1 MTSTVTTR
9 HPCGVP
15 LTDEQAAVW
24 HMAHDFAERR
34 VAPDAARRDR
44 EHKFPFDLVSEMA
57 QLGLLGVKVS
67 ADDGG
72 AGADM
77 TAYVLA
83 VSEISRACAS
93 TGVTMA
99 VCNLAADIVARFGND
114 TQKARWLTPFL
125 AGKLGPASFAL
136 SEPHAGTDAAALA
149 STAVLDGEH
158 YVINGNKQWITNGT
172 HAGFHVVFARV
183 VDKAAASAPVVAGS
197 KGITCFLVERGAK
210 GLDAGMEER
219 KLGLRASNTAQLHM
233 EDVRVH
239 RNNVLG
245 DVGKGYAVALAGLDS
260 GRIGIAAQ
268 ALGIAEAAFTAGVR
282 YAKDRKAFNKSI
294 ADFQASQFAIADSRA
309 DIEMAWLLTMKA
321 AHLRDRQSA
330 GQNERTA
337 MASSMAKLAAT
348 EGCGRV
354 VDRMLQLHGGYGYV
368 EDFPIERLYRDAR
381 VTRIYEGT
389 SEVQRIVIAREA
401 FAS

>member
-1 MTSTVTTR
+1 MR
-9 HPCGVP
+9 HKSGVE
-15 LTDEQAAVW
+15 LTDEQHAIW
-24 HMAHDFAERR
+24 EMARTFAEKR
-34 VAPDAARRDR
+34 VAPDAAKRDHSHR
-44 EHKFPFDLVSEMA
+44 FPFDLVSEMA

-77 TAYVLA
+77 TSYVLA

-99 VCNLAADIVARFGND
+99 VCNLAGDIVARFGTD
-114 TQKARWLTPFL
+114 AQKKKWLEPYL
-125 AGKLGPASFAL
+125 AGRLGPASFAL
-136 SEPHAGTDAAALA
+136 SEPQSGTDAAAL
-149 STAVLDGEH
+149 STTAVLDGDH
-158 YVINGNKQWITNGT
+158 YVLNGNKQWITNGT
-172 HAGFHVVFARV
+172 HAGFHIVFARI
-183 VDKAAASAPVVAGS
+183 VDRDAATGAPIKAPAGS

-210 GLDAGMEER
+210 GLDAGHEEK
-219 KLGLRASNTAQLHM
+219 KLGLRASNTAQLHL
-233 EDVRVH
+233 DGVRV
-239 RNNVLG
+239 RKDNVLG
-245 DVGKGYAVALAGLDS
+245 ELGKGYAVALAGLDS

-268 ALGIAEAAFTAGVR
+268 ALGIAEAAFAEGVR
-282 YAKDRKAFNKSI
+282 YAKERKAFNKSV
-294 ADFQASQFAIADSRA
+294 ADFQNSQFAIADSRA
-309 DIEMAWLLTMKA
+309 DIDMAWLLTMKA
-321 AHLRDRQSA
+321 AHLRDKNSD
-330 GQNERTA
+330 RTA

-368 EDFPIERLYRDAR
+368 EDYAIERLYRDAR

-401 FAS
+401 LS